1 MRLLSARG
9 ICNRS
14 FCSPLLNWCEGQPS
28 IVQTNVSETGIQ
40 EEERFYQKG
49 HSIKNHLTVSWFLQ
63 CDGQPPAAEEGSASI
78 DLRLRLTANWR
89 ANKGLKAISMSDA
102 ATATSSLFISFSCG
116 GIRLKRSERVGRSL
130 QACERGGQGAKQGR
144 VRERRV

>member
-14 FCSPLLNWCEGQPS
+14 FCSPLLNRCEGQSS

-49 HSIKNHLTVSWFLQ
+49 HSIKNH
-63 CDGQPPAAEEGSASI
+63 
-78 DLRLRLTANWR
+78 
-89 ANKGLKAISMSDA
+89 
-102 ATATSSLFISFSCG
+102 FISALDHVSQLHQETTLWSWRLG
-116 GIRLKRSERVGRSL
+116 GV
-130 QACERGGQGAKQGR
+130 RGHQEIH
-144 VRERRV
+144 ERRHRA